1 MRLEIAERL
10 RCPRAH
16 APTPLVLVAERV
28 VDRELIDGIA
38 GCPVCLNEARIQNG
52 DVSFAGLAAP
62 PASVP
67 HRAVGDPPAAQ
78 PDRAALDRLRALL
91 QLGEPGGAVLLT
103 GRYARFAARLAED
116 LDVAVIVMAATSVP
130 GRGVSC
136 VRAAERA
143 VPFSDH
149 TFRAAALDAAL
160 EASAPASLESSFA
173 SAFLADAVRC
183 VEIGGRVIGGA
194 DLTLPPLLRD
204 LARDQTEWVG
214 EREAGPPRF
223 ERLRLARVK

>member
-62 PASVP
+62 TASVP
-67 HRAVGDPPAAQ
+67 HGAVGDQHAAQ
-78 PDRAALDRLRALL
+78 PDRTSLDRLRALL

-116 LDVAVIVMAATSVP
+116 LDVAAIVMAAAPVR

-136 VRAAERA
+136 VRSAERA

-149 TFRAAALDAAL
+149 TFRAAAL

-194 DLTLPPLLRD
+194 DLALPPLLRE